1 MITIE
6 RATEP
11 QDKLPPILYPYF
23 EASAQEVTDKVGAG
37 ATSIDYE
44 TYNTLYMIGQLG
56 VYFIHDADEGL
67 LIGYCLALE
76 SRGFITS
83 DIYLDAVSLYIIPR
97 YRGKKEI
104 IRTLQKVLRRDYPN
118 ADYLRLELP
127 TSRRKFNQP
136 CFLVCQVPL
145 KV

>member
-1 MITIE
+1 MIW
-6 RATEP
+6 
-11 QDKLPPILYPYF
+11 KLLRG
-23 EASAQEVTDKVGAG
+23 T
-37 ATSIDYE
+37 
-44 TYNTLYMIGQLG
+44 NTPLLFKYT
-56 VYFIHDADEGL
+56 FI
-67 LIGYCLALE
+67 
-76 SRGFITS
+76 SFITS

-104 IRTLQKVLRRDYPN
+104 IRTLQKVLRRDYPD
-118 ADYLRLELP
+118 ADYLRFELP